1 MDLASLAI
9 THLAVHPQEGCRSPI
24 GGCRSATGASRPGR
38 QPAAQYGVDPKTAA
52 FYDRHATEIA
62 ARYESAPSPVEPY
75 FAAAF
80 PAGSRVLDIGAGSG
94 RDQAALIRAGYD
106 GFGVEPSDSL
116 RQAAIAAH
124 PELNGRLVSG
134 SLPAVGLP
142 FGGAFDGIVCCAVLM
157 HLPEAQLFDAVL
169 ALRGLLKPH
178 GRVLLS
184 IPVARTD
191 VGLDN
196 RDDQGRLFQPYQP
209 DELQLLFERLGFQQ
223 IGRWVTADVLQRAG
237 TRWVTMLLELRS
249 SGQIRAIDQ
258 IEGILNRD
266 RKVATYKFALFRA
279 LAEIATQE
287 SRSARWLPDERVAV
301 PIDRIARRWLQYFW
315 PLFASERFVPQSQ
328 AEGAGNQQQPVAFR
342 APLLAL
348 IQRFSGHGAHGG
360 LTSWHLATSASRL
373 PADII
378 ALECAALHSI
388 ASTIRSGPV
397 AYSGGA
403 LETGRVFEYDSRTK
417 SVVMSAALWREL
429 SLLGHWI
436 VDAVVVRWAALTE
449 RFAHRQGIRS
459 GDVLPLLLARP
470 EPERATAQ
478 ARAAYVGSGLRQCV
492 WSGRPLSVRSFAVD
506 HVIPFALW
514 GNNDLWNLV
523 PAHPAINGQKSDK
536 LPASA
541 LLLECRTPIFESWGL
556 LRDAMPDAFD
566 RHARTLL
573 GEAQPAVGNWHEHLF
588 ARLRQ
593 AVEETALQR
602 GVERWSPK
610 SRATPGTAEI
620 AERA

>member
-1 MDLASLAI
+1 M
-9 THLAVHPQEGCRSPI
+9 
-24 GGCRSATGASRPGR
+24 
-38 QPAAQYGVDPKTAA
+38 DPKTAA

-62 ARYESAPSPVEPY
+62 ARYESVSSPVEPY

-80 PAGSRVLDIGAGSG
+80 PTGSRVLDIGAGSG
-94 RDQAALIRAGYD
+94 RDQAALIRGGYD
-106 GFGVEPSDSL
+106 GFGVEPSDLL

-124 PELNGRLVSG
+124 PELRGRLIGG
-134 SLPAVGLP
+134 SLPNVGQP
-142 FGGAFDGIVCCAVLM
+142 FGGGFDGIVCFAVLM
-157 HLPEAQLFDAVL
+157 HLPESQLFDAVL
-169 ALRGLLKPH
+169 TLLSLLKRH

-184 IPVARTD
+184 IPAARTD

-196 RDDQGRLFQPYQP
+196 RDAQGRLFQPYQP

-223 IGRWVTADVLQRAG
+223 IGRWDTDAVLQRAG

-249 SGQIRAIDQ
+249 GPVRAVDQ

-287 SRSARWLPDERVAV
+287 PRAARWLPDERVAV
-301 PIDRIARRWLQYFW
+301 PMERIARRWLLYFW
-315 PLFASERFVPQSQ
+315 PVFASERFIPQSQ
-328 AEGAGNQQQPVAFR
+328 AEGAGNQQQPVVFR
-342 APLLAL
+342 APLVAL
-348 IQRFSGHGAHGG
+348 MRRFAGQGSHGG
-360 LTSWHLATSASRL
+360 LTSWHLATSAGRL
-373 PADII
+373 SADII
-378 ALECAALHSI
+378 GLERAALQSI
-388 ASTIRSGPV
+388 ASAIRSGPV
-397 AYSGGA
+397 AYAGGA
-403 LETGRVFEYDSRTK
+403 LETGRVFEYEARTK

-436 VDAVVVRWAALTE
+436 VDAVIVRWAALTE

-459 GDVLPLLLARP
+459 GDVLPLLLVRP

-478 ARAAYVGSGLRQCV
+478 ARAAYIDSGLKRCV
-492 WSGRPLSVRSFAVD
+492 WSGRPLSERSFAVD

-536 LPASA
+536 LPTSA
-541 LLLECRTPIFESWGL
+541 LLHECREPIVESWSL
-556 LRDAMPDAFD
+556 LRDTMPDAFD

-573 GEAQPAVGNWHEHLF
+573 GVAQHGGRDWHDQLF
-588 ARLRQ
+588 ARMRQ

-602 GVERWSPK
+602 GVERWAP
-610 SRATPGTAEI
+610 RCQ
-620 AERA
+620 